1 MSAPVSLACARARAG
16 LQARLDADP
25 AQRVDA
31 AGLEAHLAGCADCRA
46 FARELQEVQDALR
59 AAPLLRFPDEALEAV
74 WDRTVRA
81 RQVTGLRRGVA
92 VWSSLAA
99 AGVLGALLLAV
110 PHGTPAPQ
118 GPSDEEVRRAAAQV
132 EFVLRLTDHEIRHQG
147 TRALRE
153 VLDGEVA
160 PALRAGERR

>member
-1 MSAPVSLACARARAG
+1 PGPIVAAAARGAWHALRGDGRHSFRAPGNAEGGAAPGARALPAGAAGRGSAAVSAPVSLACARARAG

-31 AGLEAHLAGCADCRA
+31 AELEAHLAGCADCRA
-46 FARELQEVQDALR
+46 FAHELQEVQDALR

-92 VWSSLAA
+92 IW
-99 AGVLGALLLAV
+99 
-110 PHGTPAPQ
+110 
-118 GPSDEEVRRAAAQV
+118 
-132 EFVLRLTDHEIRHQG
+132 
-147 TRALRE
+147 
-153 VLDGEVA
+153 
-160 PALRAGERR
+160 